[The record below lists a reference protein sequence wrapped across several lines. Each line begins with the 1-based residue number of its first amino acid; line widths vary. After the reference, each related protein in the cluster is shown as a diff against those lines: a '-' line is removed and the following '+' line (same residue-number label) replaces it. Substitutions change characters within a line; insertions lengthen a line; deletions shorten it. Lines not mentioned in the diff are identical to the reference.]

1 MTSASDTAGDV
12 AQPATIAS
20 RLKSFFGLVDEPS
33 LRDALEAALSTEE
46 GPSSGFSDQERLML
60 NNILRSR
67 TVRIEDVMVQRAD
80 IIAVDETILI
90 GEVIAVFREAGHSRL
105 PVYHETLDEPV
116 GMVHIKDLMG
126 WMTSKAKLRSNS
138 RKPKSGSAPP
148 ATGNGSKIDLARINL
163 EKPLATAK
171 ILRKALFVPPSM
183 PAMDLLLKMQAT
195 RLHLALVVDEYG
207 GTEGLVSIEDLIEE
221 IVGEINDEHDIDQTP
236 EIRMDEDGTYL
247 ADARVLIEDFQVLLG
262 DKTELTVHDDEVDT
276 LGGLIFSMT
285 GRIPVRGE
293 LIACPPNLE
302 FEVLEA
308 DQRRIKKLRICVK
321 SGPVNKPDASVG
333 DAG

>member
-1 MTSASDTAGDV
+1 MTSASDIAGESSQD
-12 AQPATIAS
+12 ATITS
-20 RLKSFFGLVDEPS
+20 RLKTLFGLADEPT
-33 LRDALEAALSTEE
+33 LRDTLEAALETEE
-46 GPSSGFSDQERLML
+46 GSASGFSDQERLML
-60 NNILRSR
+60 NNILSFR

-80 IIAVDETILI
+80 IIAVDETSSI
-90 GEVIAVFREAGHSRL
+90 GDVIAVFREAGHSRL
-105 PVYHETLDEPV
+105 PVYRETLDEPV

-126 WMTSKAKLRSNS
+126 WMTGKAKQKNGSQM
-138 RKPKSGSAPP
+138 PKSGTASQASSI
-148 ATGNGSKIDLARINL
+148 GSKIDLARINL
-163 EKPLATAK
+163 ERPLASTK

-207 GTEGLVSIEDLIEE
+207 GTEGLASIEDLIEE
-221 IVGEINDEHDIDQTP
+221 IVGEINDEHDVDQTP
-236 EIRMDEDGTYL
+236 EIKLNEDGTYL
-247 ADARVLIEDFQVLLG
+247 ADARVLIEDFRALLG
-262 DKTELTVHDDEVDT
+262 KGALVEVNDDEVDT

-308 DQRRIKKLRICVK
+308 DPRRIRKLRVSVK
-321 SGPVNKPDASVG
+321 SGPDKV
-333 DAG
+333 

>member
-1 MTSASDTAGDV
+1 MSSASDTAGESS
-12 AQPATIAS
+12 QPASLAS
-20 RLKSFFGLVDEPS
+20 RLKTLLGIADEPT
-33 LRDALEAALSTEE
+33 LRDTLEAALEIEE

-60 NNILRSR
+60 NNILGFR

-80 IIAVDETILI
+80 IISIDETTSI
-90 GEVIAVFREAGHSRL
+90 GDVIAVFREAGHSRL
-105 PVYHETLDEPV
+105 PVYRDTLDEPV

-126 WMTSKAKLRSNS
+126 WMTSKARRRTGT
-138 RKPKSGSAPP
+138 RK
-148 ATGNGSKIDLARINL
+148 TGNGAEAETASNGSKIDLARVDL
-163 EKPLATAK
+163 ERPLAAAK

-221 IVGEINDEHDIDQTP
+221 IVGEIHDEHDVDQNP
-236 EIRMDEDGTYL
+236 EIILNEDGTYL
-247 ADARVLIEDFQVLLG
+247 ADARVLIADFQTLLG
-262 DKTELTVHDDEVDT
+262 DITLPEVSDDEVET

-293 LIACPPNLE
+293 LIACPPDLE

-308 DQRRIKKLRICVK
+308 DQRRIWKLRIRVK
-321 SGPVNKPDASVG
+321 SDPRKNLNA
-333 DAG
+333 